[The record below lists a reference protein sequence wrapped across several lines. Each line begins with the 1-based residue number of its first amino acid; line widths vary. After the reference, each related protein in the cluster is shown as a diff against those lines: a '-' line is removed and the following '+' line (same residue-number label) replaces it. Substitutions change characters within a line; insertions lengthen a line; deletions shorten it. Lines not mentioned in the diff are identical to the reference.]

1 MSNFFVNH
9 YAKKFKSMKEI
20 EVFAYK
26 FFQNKYFFNNY
37 FQGACVINN
46 IIFNEKTHLVSKFK
60 DYLIEDDL
68 SEFLKRYYRKDE
80 SLIRLPKYYEYYD
93 AYSKIFPNYTA
104 LRESKYIYKNLHKK
118 QKMIDLQQEMEE
130 SNERKKQELEELL
143 KNNKLRLNEP
153 THQRKKNQQDVI
165 FNSDI
170 YNSIIKQSQD
180 LYSILFG
187 IDKSNDE
194 KESSII
200 NLTELV
206 KLIDDSSKAGV
217 NYNNVIEVPK
227 VNYTNNK
234 KKTTNSSLLTK
245 QSTIN
250 SSNIHKKGRKFE
262 NFYKKNNDIL
272 IGLKKCMNE
281 KKSITSNS
289 LLSNRE
295 NKNELLNSRKKSVP
309 FSKLILSKE
318 KPINKDDN
326 KQKKIKINVNNQNY
340 INFLKEKLSKISSKY
355 CTINQGINEN
365 RKTILTDRESNH
377 NRYKTLHSE
386 NSNKYKIYDLILEN
400 NNKNNDNKKSKK
412 ISKSKLL
419 MDIGYYTRTHSKNS
433 SVHKNKRYSTNS
445 TNTIICET
453 ERRPSRVI
461 KFYNKQK
468 DKNLQVNN
476 NNNLISFNLKEI
488 RELMREKNMKEKI
501 CQTERDSKLNSYKMN
516 KKISFKSNKA
526 KNNLF
531 KKLSSFKTTNPS
543 IDNKTK
549 INKNIL
555 LSQKKI
561 SGLKSIRKTL
571 PTTPIMNEKSKIN
584 RSKIFKMCQEKKLF
598 LNLESNNNI
607 NKTME
612 KENNHETE
620 GKEVNND
627 LFISQNNAFNTLSA
641 IKGIKIKNFSTSI
654 NLGKPNINRNINKKK
669 ISIIINKTKSNT
681 SRNNRKQKNKSDEK
695 DLKIKNYKRI
705 ISKEISPNKFKNVI
719 SSNGTEKKKA
729 YLIMKSDLK
738 TYIKTD
744 MKYQNKLKN
753 KAL

>member
-9 YAKKFKSMKEI
+9 SITKYKSLKEI
-20 EVFAYK
+20 EKISFN
-26 FFQNKYFFNNY
+26 FFQKKYFFNNY

-46 IIFNEKTHLVSKFK
+46 IIYNEKTHLVSKFK

-68 SEFLKRYYRKDE
+68 SEFLKRYYKKDE

-130 SNERKKQELEELL
+130 SMERKKQEQEEMAKDDIL
-143 KNNKLRLNEP
+143 KLNEP

-187 IDKSNDE
+187 IDKNNDE

-200 NLTELV
+200 NLAEIV
-206 KLIDDSSKAGV
+206 KLIDDNSKERV
-217 NYNNVIEVPK
+217 SYNNTIEVPK
-227 VNYTNNK
+227 ANYTNNK

-262 NFYKKNNDIL
+262 NYYKKSNDIL
-272 IGLKKCMNE
+272 IGLKKCMYE
-281 KKSITSNS
+281 KKSVTSNS

-295 NKNELLNSRKKSVP
+295 IKNELFNSRIKSIL

-318 KPINKDDN
+318 KTINKEDN
-326 KQKKIKINVNNQNY
+326 KQKRLKINVNNQNY
-340 INFLKEKLSKISSKY
+340 ITFLKEKLSKISSKY
-355 CTINQGINEN
+355 STINQGINEN
-365 RKTILTDRESNH
+365 KKTILTERETNH
-377 NRYKTLHSE
+377 YRYKTLHTE
-386 NSNKYKIYDLILEN
+386 NSNKYKIYDLVLEN
-400 NNKNNDNKKSKK
+400 YNNKNKNNENKKAKVNSRSKM
-412 ISKSKLL
+412 L

-453 ERRPSRVI
+453 ERRPSRII

-468 DKNLQVNN
+468 NKIFQVN

-488 RELMREKNMKEKI
+488 RELMKEKNMKEKV
-501 CQTERDSKLNSYKMN
+501 CQTERESKLNSCKMN
-516 KKISFKSNKA
+516 KKISFKSNKL

-543 IDNKTK
+543 IDHKTK

-561 SGLKSIRKTL
+561 SGFKSIRKTL
-571 PTTPIMNEKSKIN
+571 PTTPIINEKNRIN
-584 RSKIFKMCQEKKLF
+584 RTKIFKMCQEKKLI
-598 LNLESNNNI
+598 LNLESNNI
-607 NKTME
+607 NKTMD
-612 KENNHETE
+612 KENNHDTE
-620 GKEVNND
+620 GKEGNNE
-627 LFISQNNAFNTLSA
+627 LFFTQNQAFNTLSA
-641 IKGIKIKNFSTSI
+641 VKGIKIKNFSTSI
-654 NLGKPNINRNINKKK
+654 NFGNPNNNKNINKKK
-669 ISIIINKTKSNT
+669 INILINKTKSNT
-681 SRNNRKQKNKSDEK
+681 SRNRKQKNKSDEK

-705 ISKEISPNKFKNVI
+705 ISKETSPNKFQNVI
-719 SSNGTEKKKA
+719 SSNGTEKKKT
-729 YLIMKSDLK
+729 YLIMKSDFLRNN
-738 TYIKTD
+738 YLPIKIQ
-744 MKYQNKLKN
+744 KK
-753 KAL
+753 

>member
-1 MSNFFVNH
+1 
-9 YAKKFKSMKEI
+9 
-20 EVFAYK
+20 
-26 FFQNKYFFNNY
+26 
-37 FQGACVINN
+37 
-46 IIFNEKTHLVSKFK
+46 
-60 DYLIEDDL
+60 
-68 SEFLKRYYRKDE
+68 
-80 SLIRLPKYYEYYD
+80 
-93 AYSKIFPNYTA
+93 
-104 LRESKYIYKNLHKK
+104 
-118 QKMIDLQQEMEE
+118 MIDLQQEMEE
-130 SNERKKQELEELL
+130 SMERKKQEQEEMIKDDIL
-143 KNNKLRLNEP
+143 KLNNEP

-187 IDKSNDE
+187 IDKNNDE

-200 NLTELV
+200 NLTEIV
-206 KLIDDSSKAGV
+206 KLIDDSSKVGV

-250 SSNIHKKGRKFE
+250 SSNIHKKVRKLE

-295 NKNELLNSRKKSVP
+295 NKNELLNNRKKSVP

-318 KPINKDDN
+318 KPVNKDDN

-340 INFLKEKLSKISSKY
+340 INFLKDKLSKISSKY

-365 RKTILTDRESNH
+365 KKTILTERESNH
-377 NRYKTLHSE
+377 YRYKTLHSE
-386 NSNKYKIYDLILEN
+386 NSNKYRIYDLVLEN
-400 NNKNNDNKKSKK
+400 NYNKNNDNKQVKGVSRSK
-412 ISKSKLL
+412 IL

-501 CQTERDSKLNSYKMN
+501 CQTERGSNLNSYKMN
-516 KKISFKSNKA
+516 KKISFKPNKA

-531 KKLSSFKTTNPS
+531 KNISSFKTTNPS
-543 IDNKTK
+543 IDNKSK

-555 LSQKKI
+555 FSHKKTP
-561 SGLKSIRKTL
+561 GLKSIRKTL
-571 PTTPIMNEKSKIN
+571 PTTPIMNEKSRIN
-584 RSKIFKMCQEKKLF
+584 RTKIFKMCQEKKLI
-598 LNLESNNNI
+598 LNLESNNI
-607 NKTME
+607 NKTMD
-612 KENNHETE
+612 KENNHDTE
-620 GKEVNND
+620 GKERNNEL
-627 LFISQNNAFNTLSA
+627 LFTQNKPFNTLSA

-654 NLGKPNINRNINKKK
+654 NFGKANNNSIINKKK
-669 ISIIINKTKSNT
+669 INLIINKTKPTT
-681 SRNNRKQKNKSDEK
+681 SRNRKQKNKSDEK

-705 ISKEISPNKFKNVI
+705 ISKDTSPNKFQNVV
-719 SSNGTEKKKA
+719 SSNGTEKKKT
-729 YLIMKSDLK
+729 YLIMKSDFK
-738 TYIKTD
+738 PY
-744 MKYQNKLKN
+744 MKADEKFKNKLKN